1 MCPQTTLALS
11 NERVTSLLP
20 GGRKHSSLIHT
31 PLPRHLFQLSTY
43 SIAST
48 SVIGHVTGCLKGF
61 LLVTS
66 HQEVDALMAMG
77 ALTYSCPLNIKILGP
92 FLGKLKQCI
101 FKSPERSAPP
111 IYFFSF
117 FFSLVGKTEM
127 GKQCSKDSHKEHN
140 ELISPRAG
148 TA

>member
-20 GGRKHSSLIHT
+20 GGREHSSLIHT

-48 SVIGHVTGCLKGF
+48 SVIGHVTGRLRGF

-77 ALTYSCPLNIKILGP
+77 TLIYSCPLNIKILGS

-111 IYFFSF
+111 IYIS

-127 GKQCSKDSHKEHN
+127 GKQCSKDNHKEHN

-148 TA
+148 IA